1 MKIIV
6 YAICKN
12 EEKNVKEWYESMQE
26 ADEIYVLDT
35 GSTDNTMELFKECP
49 KVKLSQKIIN
59 PWRFD
64 VARNESLSRTP
75 DDADLYVSTD
85 LDDRFIKGWRQI
97 IEDKWKPGIN
107 KIKYPYVLKF
117 NPDGTFARFLNISKI
132 HTKDYKWIYPI
143 HEVLECTGKINE
155 LEIPELVL
163 STTLEAGHR
172 EYLDLLKL
180 AVKEYPG
187 NLRHQFLLA
196 REYYLNGQNEIA
208 IREFKKYLK
217 TATWDQERSVSM
229 RFMARCYKSLGDMEN
244 AILWYKN
251 AAMETPNVREPYYE
265 LGELYFRQKN
275 YLESKVWLDEALS
288 IENQNKDYIND
299 EKPWNGSI
307 YDMLAYCNYNLKKYK
322 DAYTHSLTARKY
334 FPNDKRIIK
343 NISVYKHYADK
354 E

>member
-12 EEKNVKEWYESMQE
+12 EEKNVKEWYESMKE

-35 GSTDNTMELFKECP
+35 GSTDNTMKLFKECS
-49 KVKLSQKIIN
+49 KVKISQKIIT

-64 VARNESLSRTP
+64 EARNESLSRTC

-85 LDDRFIKGWRQI
+85 LDDRFIKGWRNI
-97 IEDKWKPGIN
+97 IESKWKPGIN
-107 KIKYPYVLKF
+107 KIRYPYVLKF
-117 NPDGTFARFLNISKI
+117 NPDGTFARFLNVGKI
-132 HTKDYKWIYPI
+132 HTKDFKWIYPI
-143 HEVLECTGKINE
+143 HEVLECSGKVSE

-163 STTLEAGHR
+163 STTLESGHK

-196 REYYLNGQNEIA
+196 REYYLNGQNETA
-208 IREFKKYLK
+208 IKEFKKYLK
-217 TATWDQERSVSM
+217 TATWDQEKSVSM
-229 RFMARCYKSLGDMEN
+229 RFMARCYKNLDDMDN
-244 AILWYKN
+244 AVLWYKN
-251 AAMETPNVREPYYE
+251 AARETPNVREAYYE
-265 LGELYFRQKN
+265 LGELYFKQKN

-288 IENQNKDYIND
+288 IETQNKYYIND

-307 YDMLAYCNYNLKKYK
+307 YDMLAYCNYSLKRYK
-322 DAYTHSLTARKY
+322 EAYSHALTAKKY
-334 FPNDKRIIK
+334 FPNDKRIEK
-343 NISVYKHYADK
+343 NINVYKHYADK